1 MATKLTSVANMS
13 VMALITCDSI
23 GTKELGQSFRTDMT
37 KAAMPKGGGRRG
49 SSEGGGGGA
58 GWCQRK
64 ERVKISR
71 AITPG
76 DHAPC
81 L

>member
-13 VMALITCDSI
+13 VMALITRDSI

-58 GWCQRK
+58 GWCRQK
-64 ERVKISR
+64 ERVKISC